1 MTEDSFFLE
10 VKKAQQALWLLVP
23 SNSIGVLIATYILPG
38 IIGQSI
44 FTLVKVWLIILPI
57 FWRLKIENKTLK
69 IPKINLQQISFG
81 LALGVIMSI
90 VIIVVYFFIGQR
102 FLNLTIVREKAIT
115 VGINRVNFYLLGVL
129 YWSFVNSFIEESVW
143 RGFVYRQCLFFL
155 SKRKAIITSAIFFT
169 LHHIIALFFY
179 LQHPIPAIL
188 GSCGVFIAGIIW
200 SICYQ
205 KLGFWSC
212 YFSHILADLAIGFVG
227 WHLLF
232 FSNNISA

>member
-1 MTEDSFFLE
+1 MTEDSSFLE

-23 SNSIGVLIATYILPG
+23 SNSIGVLTATYILPG

-69 IPKINLQQISFG
+69 IPKINRQQISFG

-115 VGINRVNFYLLGVL
+115 VGINRINFYLLGVL

-143 RGFVYRQCLFFL
+143 RGFVYCWN
-155 SKRKAIITSAIFFT
+155 
-169 LHHIIALFFY
+169 Y
-179 LQHPIPAIL
+179 LVNMLPKIRL
-188 GSCGVFIAGIIW
+188 
-200 SICYQ
+200 
-205 KLGFWSC
+205 LE
-212 YFSHILADLAIGFVG
+212 
-227 WHLLF
+227 LLF
-232 FSNNISA
+232 